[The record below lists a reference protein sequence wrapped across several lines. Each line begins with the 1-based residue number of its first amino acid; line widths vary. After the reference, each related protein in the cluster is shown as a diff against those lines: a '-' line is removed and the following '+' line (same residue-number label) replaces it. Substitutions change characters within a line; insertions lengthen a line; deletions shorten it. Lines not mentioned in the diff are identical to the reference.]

1 MAKINIY
8 CDESCHLEHD
18 GIKPMLLGCVWCE
31 EQKKDAIFKRLRAI
45 KVKYGLKPTCE
56 LKWNAV
62 SQTIWEMWK
71 MKEFLISEDVKEC
84 HGQSLLL
91 KFYLRRE
98 R

>member
-45 KVKYGLKPTCE
+45 
-56 LKWNAV
+56 
-62 SQTIWEMWK
+62 
-71 MKEFLISEDVKEC
+71 
-84 HGQSLLL
+84 
-91 KFYLRRE
+91 
-98 R
+98 